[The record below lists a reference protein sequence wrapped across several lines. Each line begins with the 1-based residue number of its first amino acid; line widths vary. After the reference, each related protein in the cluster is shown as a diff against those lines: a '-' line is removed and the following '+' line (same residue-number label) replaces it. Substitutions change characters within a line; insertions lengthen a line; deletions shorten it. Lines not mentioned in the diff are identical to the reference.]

1 MLRIQQYNTQ
11 NLFPYV
17 ARDRQIVI
25 WYIVCQ
31 MVVSAIEEHK
41 ARKGKGM
48 REFVILI
55 KVVRENIA
63 NKDGI

>member
-1 MLRIQQYNTQ
+1 
-11 NLFPYV
+11 
-17 ARDRQIVI
+17 
-25 WYIVCQ
+25 

-41 ARKGKGM
+41 ARKGNGM